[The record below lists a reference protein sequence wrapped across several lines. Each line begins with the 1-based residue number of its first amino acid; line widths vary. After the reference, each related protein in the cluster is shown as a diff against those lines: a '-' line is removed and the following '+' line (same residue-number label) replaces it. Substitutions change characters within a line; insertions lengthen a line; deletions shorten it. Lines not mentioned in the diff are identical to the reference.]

1 MKFLR
6 RLTGGGAD
14 AGPARPLPNTYWVQ
28 PGHLLA
34 GEYPGS
40 PDDEEMAERLAKL
53 VAAGIDTFIDLTEPN
68 EREPYAPAL
77 PAGVEHYRLPIQDHG
92 VPHSPDHMAEIVTVL
107 GRVLSRG
114 RHAYVHC
121 RAGIGRTGM
130 VVACHLV
137 ASGRTPD
144 EAILELNRLW
154 KQCARS
160 SEWRRVP
167 ETEEQ
172 RDFVLQQGAAVARG
186 MAGDDAMPE
195 EEALDAAR
203 RLRSRFQ
210 GAIFGLATGDALAA
224 PTQMLRRGAFTPVH
238 DLIGGG
244 NYDLPR
250 GAWTD
255 DTAMALCLAESLL
268 EKRGFDPRDQIARYT
283 RWQQQGYQSATGQ
296 CIGITA
302 SVARALAAAQWR
314 RQAFAG
320 SHDPARLDADPLTR
334 LAPVVMF
341 WFASRETAIERAAD
355 AARSTCQAPDVLAA
369 CGLLAGMLHA
379 ALSGH
384 PKEQVLQPLQVPD
397 ARARAAG
404 RVAAIAAGSY
414 RTRSPDTLR
423 PDGDALDLL
432 EAALWAFHA
441 HASWREGALAAVNLG
456 GSSDVVAAIHGQ
468 LAGAHYGLRAIPL
481 AWRHSLARGKD
492 LEDLG
497 DRLLAEAMVGL
508 GELT

>member
-6 RLTGGGAD
+6 RFTGGGAEP
-14 AGPARPLPNTYWVQ
+14 GPQRPLPNTYWVQ

-40 PDDEEMAERLAKL
+40 PDDEDMAERLAKL
-53 VAAGIDTFIDLTEPN
+53 VASGIDTFIDLTEPN

-92 VPHSPDHMAEIVTVL
+92 VPHSPDHMAEIVSAL
-107 GRVLSRG
+107 ERVLSRG
-114 RHAYVHC
+114 RRAYVHC

-130 VVACHLV
+130 VVACHLI
-137 ASGRTPD
+137 ATGRTPD
-144 EAILELNRLW
+144 EALLELNRLW

-160 SEWRRVP
+160 AEWRRVP
-167 ETEEQ
+167 ETDEQ
-172 RDFVLQQGAAVARG
+172 RDFVQQQGAAVARIVSG
-186 MAGDDAMPE
+186 GEPLPE

-210 GAIFGLATGDALAA
+210 GTIFGLATGDALAA
-224 PTQMLRRGAFTPVH
+224 PTQMLHRGKFTPVH

-268 EKRGFDPRDQIARYT
+268 DKHAFDPRDQIARYT

-320 SHDPARLDADPLTR
+320 SHDPAKLDPDPLTR
-334 LAPVVMF
+334 VAPPVMF
-341 WFASRETAIERAAD
+341 WFANRQTAIERATE
-355 AARSTCQAPDVLAA
+355 AARATCQAPDVLAA
-369 CGLLAGMLHA
+369 CGLLAALLHA
-379 ALSGH
+379 ALSGQS
-384 PKEQVLQPLQVPD
+384 KEQLLQPPEPGG

-404 RVAAIAAGSY
+404 RVGAIAAGSY
-414 RTRSPDTLR
+414 RARSPDTLR
-423 PDGDALDLL
+423 PAGDALDLL

-456 GSSDVVAAIHGQ
+456 GASDVITAIYGQ

-492 LEDLG
+492 LEDLA

>member
-6 RLTGGGAD
+6 RFTRGGAE

-40 PDDEEMAERLAKL
+40 PDDEDMAERLAL
-53 VAAGIDTFIDLTEPN
+53 LLAAGIDTFIDLTEPN

-92 VPHSPDHMAEIVTVL
+92 VPHSPDHMAEIVSVL
-107 GRVLSRG
+107 GRLLSRG
-114 RHAYVHC
+114 RRPYVHC

-130 VVACHLV
+130 VVACHLIV
-137 ASGRTPD
+137 GGRSPE
-144 EAILELNRLW
+144 EALAELNRLW

-172 RDFVLQQGAAVARG
+172 REFVQQQGAAVARAA
-186 MAGDDAMPE
+186 AGDEPLPE
-195 EEALDAAR
+195 EQALDAAR

-224 PTQMLRRGAFTPVH
+224 PTQMLRRGSFTPVH

-268 EKRGFDPRDQIARYT
+268 EQRGFDPRDQIARYT

-296 CIGITA
+296 CVGITA
-302 SVARALAAAQWR
+302 SVARALAAAKWR

-320 SHDPARLDADPLTR
+320 SHDPAKLDADPLTR

-341 WFASRETAIERAAD
+341 WFANRDTALERAAD

-369 CGLLAGMLHA
+369 CGALAAMLHA
-379 ALSGH
+379 ALAGQ
-384 PKEQVLQPLQVPD
+384 PKEQLLQPEAAGP
-397 ARARAAG
+397 RARATG
-404 RVAAIAAGSY
+404 RLGAIVAGSY
-414 RTRSPDTLR
+414 RDRSPETLR
-423 PDGDALDLL
+423 PAGDALDLL

-441 HASWREGALAAVNLG
+441 HATWREGALAAVNLG
-456 GSSDVVAAIHGQ
+456 GSSDVIAALYGQ

-492 LEDLG
+492 LEDLA

>member
-6 RLTGGGAD
+6 RFTSGGTD
-14 AGPARPLPNTYWVQ
+14 EGPRRPFPNTYWVQ

-40 PDDEEMAERLAKL
+40 PDDEEMAERLAQM

-68 EREPYAPAL
+68 EREPYAAAL
-77 PAGVEHYRLPIQDHG
+77 PSGVEHYRLPIQDHG
-92 VPHSPDHMAEIVTVL
+92 VPHSPDHMAEIVAAL
-107 GRVLSRG
+107 GRVLARG
-114 RHAYVHC
+114 RKAYVHC

-130 VVACHLV
+130 VVACHLI

-144 EAILELNRLW
+144 EALLELNRLW

-160 SEWRRVP
+160 SEWKRVP
-167 ETEEQ
+167 ETDEQ
-172 RDFVLQQGAAVARG
+172 RDFVQQQGVAVARIV
-186 MAGDDAMPE
+186 AGGEPLPE

-210 GAIFGLATGDALAA
+210 GTIFGLATGDALAA

-268 EKRGFDPRDQIARYT
+268 EKRGFDPRDQLARYT
-283 RWQQQGYQSATGQ
+283 RWQQHGHQSATGQ
-296 CIGITA
+296 CLGITA

-320 SHDPARLDADPLTR
+320 SHDPAKLDPDPLTR
-334 LAPVVMF
+334 IAPPVMF
-341 WFASRETAIERAAD
+341 WFAQRETAIERAID
-355 AARSTCQAPDVLAA
+355 AARSTCQAPDVLSA

-379 ALSGH
+379 ALSGQS
-384 PKEQVLQPLQVPD
+384 KEQLLQVPD
-397 ARARAAG
+397 PAETRTRVVG

-414 RTRSPDTLR
+414 RIRSPDTLR
-423 PDGDALDLL
+423 PAGDALDLL

-441 HASWREGALAAVNLG
+441 HVSWREGALAAVNLG
-456 GSSDVVAAIHGQ
+456 GSADVITAIYGQ

-492 LEDLG
+492 LEDLA